1 MDVKASRSVMSFDI
15 KDKKTH
21 RFILVQ
27 LLVILSFTSYTAT
40 LLHLPRMK
48 EKLVLPLPCV
58 EIMTPSALITQ
69 GNDTFSFPSVLTTS
83 ETQRHGYSAALL
95 CGDVWLALSLM
106 AGTDAFWVVATFNHT
121 LMKNWHYFVSLRMM
135 ALASIIS
142 FCLYIPSSWGTKNS
156 RLQDY
161 SLALCLS
168 SLAYFLFNYAL
179 SKVHRRPPSTLINA
193 HFGTIQQYSD
203 KMSRFSFG
211 WSRALQVSAIICSFP
226 IVLTAIMPS
235 GWVTV
240 IPLLTIPFEVC
251 RTITNDMEFKM
262 LTSLCIVNSTRL
274 KKVGKKSRVHTQRWS
289 LHPRSLLH
297 TLGSFTSSF
306 KPTTGSLTISVSRAC
321 SCRTPNPGLA
331 STIFIAQIPRVS
343 LGAERGS
350 YLYRKPFGYL
360 CRFSNIR
367 EVWVP
372 CGQLLQVVH
381 HTCIL
386 LG

>member
-1 MDVKASRSVMSFDI
+1 
-15 KDKKTH
+15 
-21 RFILVQ
+21 
-27 LLVILSFTSYTAT
+27 
-40 LLHLPRMK
+40 MK
-48 EKLVLPLPCV
+48 EKLVLPHPCV
-58 EIMTPSALITQ
+58 EITTPSALITQ

-168 SLAYFLFNYAL
+168 SLTYFLFNYAL
-179 SKVHRRPPSTLINA
+179 SRVHRRPPSTLINA
-193 HFGTIQQYSD
+193 HFGTLQQYSD

-251 RTITNDMEFKM
+251 RITTNDMEFKM

-274 KKVGKKSRVHTQRWS
+274 KKVGKKPRVHTQRWS

-350 YLYRKPFGYL
+350 HLYRKPFGYL

-367 EVWVP
+367 EVWAP
-372 CGQLLQVVH
+372 CGHLLQVVH